1 MLVTSTLPTMTAGTV
16 ADLHEKPLAE
26 SLSRF
31 RERAFLFVEPGGNWG
46 DGLIYLGAQTLA
58 RRLGLR
64 WRRLTYAE
72 FIAQEPSDSAAVYVH
87 GGGGFNYLC
96 SGKAPTAF
104 LHAVSH
110 YPGPVIL
117 GPTTVDDAEGFVEA
131 QLLPGLHTRVASD
144 VVMFVRER
152 TSLAALVGRLPA
164 DIDLHLDHDTAL
176 QLTPED
182 ALNGHP
188 QAARYALLALRH
200 DNEAPAGLGW
210 EQLDGVHLDP
220 ALYARS
226 FDHWLRIHALASR
239 IITNRTHSSILGAIL
254 RKPTTLLGGSYHKN
268 RSIWEYS
275 LAPRGVRWLDWNVDA
290 ANRNPMTSPW
300 KRRPVIGW
308 LARSWKVQ
316 RALKRVQGVPWS

>member
-1 MLVTSTLPTMTAGTV
+1 MTAGTV
-16 ADLHEKPLAE
+16 ADVQEKPLAE

-64 WRRLTYAE
+64 WRRLSYAE
-72 FIAQEPSDSAAVYVH
+72 FIAQKPDDSVAVYVH
-87 GGGGFNYLC
+87 GGGGFNYFC

-110 YPGPVIL
+110 YPGPIIL

-131 QLLPGLHTRVASD
+131 KLLPGLHTRLASE

-152 TSLAALVGRLPA
+152 TSLAALAGRLPA
-164 DIDLHLDHDTAL
+164 EIDLHLDHDTAL
-176 QLTPED
+176 QLTSED
-182 ALNGHP
+182 VLHGRA
-188 QAARYALLALRH
+188 QVARYALLALRQ
-200 DNEAPAGLGW
+200 DNEAPDGRTFGRF
-210 EQLDGVHLDP
+210 DGVRLDP
-220 ALYARS
+220 AFYGRS
-226 FDHWLRIHALASR
+226 FDHWMRIHTLASR

-275 LAPRGVRWLDWNVDA
+275 LAPRGVQWLDWNVDA
-290 ANRNPMTSPW
+290 ANRNPVVNPW
-300 KRRPVIGW
+300 QRQPVIGW

>member
-1 MLVTSTLPTMTAGTV
+1 MTGTIT
-16 ADLHEKPLAE
+16 HPYEKPLAE

-64 WRRLTYAE
+64 WLRLSYEE
-72 FIAQEPSDSAAVYVH
+72 FITRKPDDSVAVYVH
-87 GGGGFNYLC
+87 GGGGFNYFC
-96 SGKAPTAF
+96 SGRASSAF
-104 LHAVSH
+104 LHAVNH
-110 YPGPVIL
+110 YSGPVIL

-131 QLLPGLHTRVASD
+131 KLLTGLHTRIASD

-164 DIDLHLDHDTAL
+164 EIELHLDHDTAL
-176 QLTPED
+176 QLTSED
-182 ALNGHP
+182 ILHGRA
-188 QAARYALLALRH
+188 QAARYALLALRQ
-200 DNEAPAGLGW
+200 DNEAPDNVDLG
-210 EQLDGVHLDP
+210 QFDGVRLDP
-220 ALYARS
+220 AYYGRS

-254 RKPTTLLGGSYHKN
+254 RKPTTLLGGAYHKN

-275 LAPRGVRWLDWNVDA
+275 LAPRGVRWLDWSVDV
-290 ANRNPMTSPW
+290 ANRDSAASPLQDQ
-300 KRRPVIGW
+300 PVIGW
-308 LARSWKVQ
+308 LMRSWKVQ